1 MRKKVYI
8 VRIRSRSDISY
19 AVDRL
24 RSVGMWKMAG
34 SDLADFYEGERYL
47 AASNED
53 RIQLFKG
60 DLDRYR
66 GVYDFEELNL
76 KKIRSLSL
84 E

>member
-8 VRIRSRSDISY
+8 VRIRSRSEIPY